1 MINILRLIRMRGYVH
16 TTGFLLLL
24 ACTACST
31 SGSESSATER
41 DKVIDVSGDTLIQDD
56 LLGTRD
62 RASVPKSGDH
72 SGASPEGDA
81 AVCTG
86 AATAAGS
93 TDIRCTL
100 EFDYIDKNKDGN
112 ITEVELRSYSR
123 AHREFLSTRS
133 RLRSSSTSTTTT
145 TPSRSAAKSTTS
157 RFKRRARWWAR

>member
-1 MINILRLIRMRGYVH
+1 MRGYVH

-31 SGSESSATER
+31 SGSELSATER
-41 DKVIDVSGDTLIQDD
+41 DRVIGGVSGDTLIQDD

-112 ITEVELRSYSR
+112 ITEVELLSYSR
-123 AHREFLSTRS
+123 AHRA
-133 RLRSSSTSTTTT
+133 SS
-145 TPSRSAAKSTTS
+145 
-157 RFKRRARWWAR
+157 